1 MSMSNGTAANREE
14 EIRLLMKNSLH
25 LYLGAIVLIFLLL
38 AGRVAWLQL
47 LNQDYYQNQAEHQST
62 RWLPEQAPRGEIV
75 DRNGSVLISNRPVYN
90 LTLNY
95 LGLKDQDMEAVIAR
109 LVELVRDPDLTEES
123 IKEMITTQT
132 NRLFEPIVIKR
143 DISLELLTQLEER
156 RMELPGVI
164 IETSP
169 QRSYQYGTLA
179 SHLLGY
185 VHSVTQEE
193 LEQPEYGDYGLADLI
208 GKTGVEKKYESELR
222 GENGYRQVEVTATNR
237 PVREI
242 MYSPSQAGDRIELT
256 VDAELQRTMETAF
269 DETLLEVQEKNPKAQ
284 AGSAVLLDVKTG
296 GVLAMVS
303 RPDLNPADFNG
314 KPLTQEQADYY
325 FNVNPPALRN
335 RAIQGS
341 YVPGSTFKPI
351 TAMAALASGKVKPED
366 TVVCTGRYWN
376 KPYIQCTGVHGRV
389 NLYQAMAKSCNVYFQ
404 EIARRTGIAMIGE
417 VGKEF
422 GLSGPTG
429 IDLPYENSGLLPSL
443 EWQAQEFAKRAEGIN
458 AQIDAKIEEFQNEY
472 QPQIDQ
478 AVSDTEKSRL
488 ERELRDKIRV
498 WESERASQL
507 EHYTNWHEFDTYN
520 TGIGQGYNQYT
531 VLQLAAYTAA
541 IANEGAYKV
550 PYVVQKVISADGTVV
565 EETVPQ
571 TRQVAV
577 PTDVIKE
584 VKQSIL
590 TVTQPGGTAWSLFRH
605 FPAEIAVGAKT
616 GTAQPGRPG
625 YVKNKDFDG
634 VFIAFAPADDPQIAF
649 AGVIEFGQ
657 GGTVSIGLVAKKVFE
672 TYFNVAPVA
681 AAPVVVREIPL
692 TDTDEVFA
700 GDGQS
705 PAETAGEVPAGD
717 GQSSAEAAGEPPGAE
732 DWEQTAVE
740 QPGADDWDQTAGEP
754 PGADGWDQTAVEQ
767 PGAEAFPFIPEDL
780 PAEFGSSE
788 DGG

>member
-1 MSMSNGTAANREE
+1 MIANNGITTANHEE

-25 LYLGAIVLIFLLL
+25 LYLGAIILIFALLVS
-38 AGRVAWLQL
+38 RVAWLQL
-47 LNQDYYQNQAEHQST
+47 LNQDYYQNQSEHQAT
-62 RWLPEQAPRGEIV
+62 RWIPEQAPRGEIV

-95 LGLKDQDMEAVIAR
+95 LGLKDQDMEAVISQ
-109 LVELVRDPDLTEES
+109 LVELVRDPAITEDS
-123 IKEMITTQT
+123 IKEMIATQN

-156 RMELPGVI
+156 RRELPGVM

-185 VHSVTQEE
+185 VHSVTKEE
-193 LEQPEYGDYGLADLI
+193 LEQPEYSEYGLADLI
-208 GKTGVEKKYESELR
+208 GKTGVEKRYESELR
-222 GENGYRQVEVTATNR
+222 GENGYRQVEVTASNR

-242 MYSPSQAGDRIELT
+242 MYSPSMVGDRIELT
-256 VDAELQRTMETAF
+256 IDAGLQRTMETAF
-269 DETLLEVQEKNPKAQ
+269 DETLIEVQEKNPKAQ
-284 AGSAVLLDVKTG
+284 AGAAVLLDVKNG

-314 KPLTQEQADYY
+314 KSLTQAQADYY
-325 FNVNPPALRN
+325 FSVEPPALRN

-389 NLYQAMAKSCNVYFQ
+389 NMYQAMAKSCNVYFQ

-417 VGKEF
+417 VGNEF
-422 GLSGPTG
+422 GLSAPTG
-429 IDLPYENSGLLPSL
+429 VDLPYENTGLLPSL
-443 EWQAQEFAKRAEGIN
+443 EWQQKEFEKRAEGIN
-458 AQIDAKIEEFQNEY
+458 AQIDAKIEEFNNEY
-472 QPQIDQ
+472 QPQIDR
-478 AVSDTEKSRL
+478 AESDAERSRL
-488 ERELRDKIRV
+488 ERELRDKVRV

-531 VLQLAAYTAA
+531 VMQLAAYTSA
-541 IANEGAYKV
+541 IANEGLYQT
-550 PYVVQKVISADGTVV
+550 PYVVRRVVASDGTVV
-565 EETVPQ
+565 EETAPQ

-577 PTDVIKE
+577 PADVIKE

-605 FPAEIAVGAKT
+605 FPPEIKVGAKT

-649 AGVIEFGQ
+649 AGVMEFGQ

-672 TYFNVAPVA
+672 TYFNVAPQA
-681 AAPVVVREIPL
+681 AAPVTVREIPL
-692 TDTDEVFA
+692 TDETPAADGQASEDLSDTPDLTGLTGLTDEA
-700 GDGQS
+700 GTLPAEDDWSGQAGESGQS
-705 PAETAGEVPAGD
+705 GEFAEDGWERMAGEQPAEDEWGAGE
-717 GQSSAEAAGEPPGAE
+717 
-732 DWEQTAVE
+732 QTPQYMPDE
-740 QPGADDWDQTAGEP
+740 
-754 PGADGWDQTAVEQ
+754 
-767 PGAEAFPFIPEDL
+767 L
-780 PAEFGSSE
+780 PAEFRDPGE
-788 DGG
+788 